1 MTCKNRPNGY
11 VSFDCER
18 NSRDRALELHVA
30 AVRGDGYSRQRTV
43 EWFTAQE
50 KSVAAAGGEAP

>member
-1 MTCKNRPNGY
+1 MTCKNRSNGY

-18 NSRDRALELHVA
+18 DSSDGALELHVA
-30 AVRGDGYSRQRTV
+30 AVRGDGYSRQRTL

-50 KSVAAAGGEAP
+50 KSVAAAGGESL